1 MVLESYHQQARP
13 TGQADTDP
21 RLPRGMSVL
30 VIGALSLFSW
40 ALVIEAGLALQS
52 IF

>member
-1 MVLESYHQQARP
+1 MVLESCHQHVRP
-13 TGQADTDP
+13 TRPADTAP
-21 RLPRGMSVL
+21 RLPRGVSVL

-40 ALVIEAGLALQS
+40 AVVIEAGLALQS